1 MVRRSA
7 QQFSNKWTRQIS
19 TCLSTNSNLPM
30 GHLTFYMFKARRL
43 ELLIGIFL
51 TFWRFSVEYNI
62 IKRKTQICVL
72 IKTFWKKKT
81 LTTSQDLIKISIRY
95 AALLYIHTAVAFS
108 RVFKPVQTRTATNNA
123 VTQIFFGLS
132 VLASTILTWYIWV
145 WPICGCFPFQW
156 NKDTQINFGFRKV
169 TELYSN
175 YNKGRIFLASKQA
188 KSFQIRVYFWT
199 YTILEP
205 EMTAAI

>member
-108 RVFKPVQTRTATNNA
+108 SVQTSANSHSHKQRSYAN
-123 VTQIFFGLS
+123 IFWSLSISQYDFDLIYLGLAYMWMFS
-132 VLASTILTWYIWV
+132 ISM
-145 WPICGCFPFQW
+145 
-156 NKDTQINFGFRKV
+156 K
-169 TELYSN
+169 
-175 YNKGRIFLASKQA
+175 
-188 KSFQIRVYFWT
+188 
-199 YTILEP
+199 
-205 EMTAAI
+205 